1 MFFKSNKKV
10 VRQASDWPKIFA
22 IQIYEKGEKIYM
34 KKDLYVESR
43 KKKNSLKIQ
52 LEDKHS
58 PLQLCKRLVWTL
70 HERRYLNSLQEM
82 KDGKHYYISRKCKI
96 KS

>member
-1 MFFKSNKKV
+1 
-10 VRQASDWPKIFA
+10 
-22 IQIYEKGEKIYM
+22 M

-58 PLQLCKRLVWTL
+58 PLQWCKRLVWTL

-82 KDGKHYYISRKCKI
+82 KDSKHYYISRKCKI